1 MTDMG
6 VVHGSVKQAVPL
18 VIGVDTVYVH
28 TDIQKTTETDPD
40 TGKTRTEYSYH
51 EVQYDKDEYILL
63 MAQQNEK
70 LEEQITDTQL
80 ALCEAYEMMMGGV

>member
-1 MTDMG
+1 MKDIGTVRGDAE
-6 VVHGSVKQAVPL
+6 QAVKL
-18 VIGVDTVYVH
+18 VIGKDTVYVH
-28 TDIQKTTETDPD
+28 TDIQPVEVTDRA
-40 TGKTRTEYSYH
+40 TGETRTEYSYH
-51 EVQYDKDEYILL
+51 EVQYDKDEYILM